1 VVRRG
6 ATAEPLVSDPR
17 AVEERLDRTARS
29 AKQYIAVVAVHEP
42 EISPGDEGMFRAR
55 LGAFIR
61 RKVPD
66 LFGWDGGGC
75 GRVQAAVLDAHVV
88 GDEVLEAINGRAGA

>member
-1 VVRRG
+1 
-6 ATAEPLVSDPR
+6 
-17 AVEERLDRTARS
+17 
-29 AKQYIAVVAVHEP
+29 
-42 EISPGDEGMFRAR
+42 MFRAR

-88 GDEVLEAINGRAGA
+88 GDDVLEAINGRAGA